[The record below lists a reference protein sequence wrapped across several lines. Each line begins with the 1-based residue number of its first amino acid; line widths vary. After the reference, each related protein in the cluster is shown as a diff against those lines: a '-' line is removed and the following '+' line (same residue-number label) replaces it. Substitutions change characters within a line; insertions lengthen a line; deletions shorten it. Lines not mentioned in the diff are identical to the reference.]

1 MKHIRIWV
9 TLLLINLPLI
19 AEGNFTNWGNTNRTL
34 VSYFEKVF
42 EDEKGKFLQCV
53 ALENLPSED
62 QIYTDCKISEPLMDS
77 AHILSSTKRLD
88 SCDVLENLPSENQIK
103 TNCKISRNPVPSDL
117 LDNFKKFEK
126 KRDILARYPKDMIQK
141 EEDGYV
147 IVKFDINQLGNTEN
161 HEIQEGLCGKLIDP
175 QTELKPCESFNNS
188 SLQAA
193 KKLKYLPT
201 SYKKMPITH
210 KGVKH
215 RFTFTM
221 SSISNP
227 DIQIN
232 PKSARTYRKLLSAI
246 KKNDFNT
253 ALNIANENI
262 ENDSYFI
269 YQKAAIKFSQKKY
282 SETIELLENFRLS
295 AMNKGK
301 EIGEQY
307 YVSSFSMLVASL
319 FNLGRYQ
326 EITNL
331 EKNYKIYSTSFLRGQ
346 LFYSS
351 DRNSTANMLSMTDFF
366 IGIAYV
372 NTGNIPKGAYYMT
385 LASRNAVSKGQ
396 SDYYDSFINQISS
409 YL

>member
-19 AEGNFTNWGNTNRTL
+19 AQNNFTNWENTNRTL
-34 VSYFEKVF
+34 VNYFEKVF
-42 EDEKGKFLQCV
+42 EDEKGKFLKCV

-62 QIYTDCKISEPLMDS
+62 QIYTNCKISELLVDS
-77 AHILSSTKRLD
+77 AYILSKTKRLD
-88 SCDVLENLPSENQIK
+88 SCDALENLPSEDQKK
-103 TNCKISRNPVPSDL
+103 TNCIVPRNPVPSDL
-117 LDNFKKFEK
+117 LHKFKKFK
-126 KRDILARYPKDMIQK
+126 SNRAISARYPKDMIQK
-141 EEDGYV
+141 EKDGYV
-147 IVKFDINQLGNTEN
+147 IVKFDINQLGDTEN
-161 HEIQEGLCGKLIDP
+161 HEIEEGLCGKLIDP
-175 QTELKPCESFNNS
+175 QTELKPCKSFNNS
-188 SLQAA
+188 SLEAA

-210 KGVKH
+210 KGVKR
-215 RFTFTM
+215 RFTFIK
-221 SSISNP
+221 SGISNP

-232 PKSARTYRKLLSAI
+232 PKSARTYSKLLSAI

-282 SETIELLENFRLS
+282 IETIELLENFRLS

-307 YVSSFSMLVASL
+307 YVSSFSMLVTSL

-331 EKNYKIYSTSFLRGQ
+331 EKNYKIYSTSLHRSR
-346 LFYSS
+346 LVYSS

-385 LASRNAVSKGQ
+385 LASRSAVSKGQ

>member
-1 MKHIRIWV
+1 MKHIKIWV

-19 AEGNFTNWGNTNRTL
+19 AQGNFTNWGNTNRTL
-34 VSYFEKVF
+34 VSYFAKVF

-117 LDNFKKFEK
+117 LDKFKKFQK

-147 IVKFDINQLGNTEN
+147 IIKFDINQLGNTEN

-221 SSISNP
+221 SGISNP
-227 DIQIN
+227 NIQISSE
-232 PKSARTYRKLLSAI
+232 SARAYSKLLSAI

-253 ALNIANENI
+253 ALSIANKNI

-282 SETIELLENFRLS
+282 IETMELLEKFQLS
-295 AMNKGK
+295 AINQGK

-307 YVSSFSMLVASL
+307 YVSAFSMLVTSL
-319 FNLGRYQ
+319 FSLGRYQ
-326 EITNL
+326 EIIDL
-331 EKNYKIYSTSFLRGQ
+331 EKNYKIYSTDWQSSRLN
-346 LFYSS
+346 YSS
-351 DRNSTANMLSMTDFF
+351 DSNSTKKMLSMTNFYM
-366 IGIAYV
+366 GIAYI

-385 LASRNAVSKGQ
+385 LASRNASSKGQ
-396 SDYYDSFINQISS
+396 SDYYDSFIDQISS